1 MKGLSKTDLM
11 EGGCNVSLKNKLN
24 RMRNHIV
31 REEAVPPVK
40 PPEPSFNKDIPYW
53 ESWSS
58 NGVTPYYLDEDYCLI
73 REKTYDLTDFHGKYQ
88 LGQINEAVKAWNSF
102 EGNHPLSAQGLSAG
116 DLFFFDTETTGL
128 GGGAG
133 NTIFLLGYAKVL
145 EDKLILRQHILPQPG
160 SEIPLY
166 HSFLEKVDYNTLVT
180 YNGKAFDWP
189 QVKTRHTLIREH
201 VPKLP
206 SFGHFDLFHGS
217 RRLWKS
223 KMESVKLT
231 NVEKKILNFHRKD
244 DVPGYLAPMIFFD
257 FVERKDPEGML
268 KVLLHNELDILSL
281 VVLYVHLSFQ
291 ILGIDSNQS
300 SKEKLLVGK
309 WFDYLGDKE
318 QAVKS
323 LEQLVEE
330 SAGED
335 AMSAKHSLAFQ
346 YKRMKKYTEA
356 YEYWKEVSLDGP
368 ESVRAEACIELA
380 KLYEHQ
386 FKQLES
392 AKMFSEMAYE
402 ELTKRT
408 SPNEKLLLELS
419 KRIDRLER
427 KLAK

>member
-1 MKGLSKTDLM
+1 M
-11 EGGCNVSLKNKLN
+11 SLKNKLN
-24 RMRNHIV
+24 RMKSHIV
-31 REEAVPPVK
+31 REEKEVVPK
-40 PPEPSFNKDIPYW
+40 QPEPAGSIEIPFI
-53 ESWSS
+53 ESWIEH
-58 NGVTPYYLDEDYCLI
+58 GVKPYYLDGDYCLI
-73 REKTYDLTDFHGKYQ
+73 LEKTYDLSDFHGKYQ
-88 LGQINEAVKAWNSF
+88 LGQIKEAVGAWNQF
-102 EGNHPLSAQGLSAG
+102 DGTHPLSAKGLAAD

-128 GGGAG
+128 GGGTG
-133 NTIFLLGYAKVL
+133 NTIFLLGYAKL
-145 EDKLILRQHILPQPG
+145 SGDKLVLRQHILPQPG

-223 KMESVKLT
+223 KMDSVKLS
-231 NVEKKILNFHRKD
+231 NVEKEILDFHRTD

-291 ILGIDSNQS
+291 ILGIDSCQTPD
-300 SKEKLLVGK
+300 EKLLVGK

-318 QAVKS
+318 QAIDR
-323 LEQLVEE
+323 LEKLIGE
-330 SAGED
+330 SAGKESL
-335 AMSAKHSLAFQ
+335 AAKHSLAFQ
-346 YKRMKKYTEA
+346 YKRMKKYQEA
-356 YEYWKEVSLDGP
+356 YDFWHEVSEAGP
-368 ESVRAEACIELA
+368 RELRAEACIELA
-380 KLYEHQ
+380 KLAEHQ
-386 FKQLES
+386 FKEFEG
-392 AKMFSEMAYE
+392 ARMFSIKAYE
-402 ELTKRT
+402 EMENRAVINDKIV
-408 SPNEKLLLELS
+408 KELA
-419 KRIDRLER
+419 KRIQRLER